1 MTLTFEPLPGPDG
14 GVTTVKNAMFGF
26 APEFRIGRAPA
37 HSDLLAWT
45 STASRVRWD
54 SLPSLAVIALGVA
67 LTPPAMDGMVM

>member
-37 HSDLLAWT
+37 QSDLLAWT
-45 STASRVRWD
+45 SKASRVRWD